1 MTVASIEDWPAKVAE
16 VMMSVVTISFLF
28 AATGLLF
35 VGLSI
40 PLMRKRIPPNPY
52 YGFRTRKTMSD
63 PKIWYEVN
71 RIQGNDLFVAGSL
84 ITISSFTMLAIA
96 RAWTPEYVVFTLLS
110 VLVLSLIGV
119 AWHGFSVLRRM

>member
-1 MTVASIEDWPAKVAE
+1 
-16 VMMSVVTISFLF
+16 MSVVTISLLF

-84 ITISSFTMLAIA
+84 ITFSSFTMLAIA
-96 RAWTPEYVVFTLLS
+96 RAWTPEYVVFTLTS
-110 VLVLSLIGV
+110 VLVLSLMGV
-119 AWHGFSVLRRM
+119 AVHGFSVLRRM